1 MKIELPEKIS
11 TAFIYACM
19 KFGNKEPDAK
29 SLQLIEES
37 SKLILDTAAP
47 RTIYKEFSM
56 SFSKES
62 DEIYIANPKN
72 RLGGQAIVKHLRG
85 CEKCVLM
92 AVTLGQQVDRL
103 IRRAQ
108 ITDMAK
114 AVALDACASSL
125 IEDLCDQINRQLK
138 VDYQQQRMG
147 LTTRFSPGYGD
158 LSLGAQEIFSNLLEM
173 EKKIGLTQ
181 SSEHLLLPRKSVT
194 AIIGL
199 YPLTEEQG
207 GEPMKNKAGGELNA
221 CDICPRK
228 SQCQFRASGGYCGK
242 PQ

>member
-47 RTIYKEFSM
+47 RTIYKEFFM
-56 SFSKES
+56 LFSKES

-92 AVTLGQQVDRL
+92 AVTLG
-103 IRRAQ
+103 
-108 ITDMAK
+108 
-114 AVALDACASSL
+114 
-125 IEDLCDQINRQLK
+125 
-138 VDYQQQRMG
+138 
-147 LTTRFSPGYGD
+147 
-158 LSLGAQEIFSNLLEM
+158 
-173 EKKIGLTQ
+173 
-181 SSEHLLLPRKSVT
+181 
-194 AIIGL
+194 
-199 YPLTEEQG
+199 
-207 GEPMKNKAGGELNA
+207 
-221 CDICPRK
+221 
-228 SQCQFRASGGYCGK
+228 
-242 PQ
+242 